1 VVLVDLKALRRGHVH
16 DDERCEIDGVGP
28 IPVTTARDL
37 LGDAS
42 LDIVL
47 REAHDIRS
55 VVHLGRHFTQTQ
67 RIALLAR
74 DRTCIRPSCNAT
86 RGLEYEHRYGFAIT
100 FATSVASGA
109 RVCHRDHDLKTYSGH
124 SYTGSPGLW
133 EWHLPDGTVEHERPP
148 PDGPG
153 P

>member
-1 VVLVDLKALRRGHVH
+1 MGS
-16 DDERCEIDGVGP
+16 

-55 VVHLGRHFTQTQ
+55 VVHPGRHFTRAQ

-74 DRTCIRPSCNAT
+74 DRTCIRPACDAT
-86 RGLEYEHRYGFAIT
+86 RGLEFEHRDGYANT
-100 FATSVASGA
+100 SATSVASGA
-109 RVCHRDHDLKTYSGH
+109 RVCRRDHDLKTYSGH
-124 SYTGSPGLW
+124 SYTGQPGLW

-148 PDGPG
+148 PPADDPG